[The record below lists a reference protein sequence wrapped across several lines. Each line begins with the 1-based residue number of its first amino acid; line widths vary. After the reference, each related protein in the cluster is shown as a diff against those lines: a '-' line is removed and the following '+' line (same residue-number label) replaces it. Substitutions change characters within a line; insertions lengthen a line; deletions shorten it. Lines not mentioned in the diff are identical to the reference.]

1 MGNRPKTSFDPHA
14 SFAFQTKGG
23 NDAQSGISDGGCD
36 FRRCCCAG
44 GRRGGNEANQRG
56 SQRRRDGIKNPQ
68 EFNSFTCTGD
78 NVSPSLSWSG
88 SPKETK
94 SFVVTVYD
102 PDAPTGSGWWHWVVV
117 NLPASTTSI
126 PKAPAIRRPISC
138 RPAPC
143 KLAPI
148 SGRRVTAARARPR
161 ATNRITIT
169 SRCTRSMKT
178 SCGFVQDP
186 NGSGALVGYEVHF
199 HTLAKA
205 SLVGTYGRPADK
217 K

>member
-1 MGNRPKTSFDPHA
+1 MHKMALGTVAVIFGALAATAAEAGMKLTSA
-14 SFAFQTKGG
+14 EV
-23 NDAQSGISDGGCD
+23 SDG
-36 FRRCCCAG
+36 AT
-44 GRRGGNEANQRG
+44 
-56 SQRRRDGIKNPQ
+56 IKNPQ
-68 EFNSFTCTGD
+68 VFNSFTCTGD

-126 PKAPAIRRPISC
+126 PKGAGDPKANLLPAGAMQTRTDFGAPGYGG
-138 RPAPC
+138 PC
-143 KLAPI
+143 PPKGDKPHHYHFTVYALDEDKL
-148 SGRRVTAARARPR
+148 
-161 ATNRITIT
+161 
-169 SRCTRSMKT
+169 
-178 SCGFVQDP
+178 GFVQDP